1 MNSELARNWKIG
13 KLIRLKAFYIGTNYK
28 SKYILKIL
36 PFIQRNNMRSGRE
49 AEIAIST
56 VPKVLAFIFAV
67 RGATTNLLA
76 NICLYRC
83 AGYNS

>member
-1 MNSELARNWKIG
+1 
-13 KLIRLKAFYIGTNYK
+13 
-28 SKYILKIL
+28 
-36 PFIQRNNMRSGRE
+36 MRSGRE

-83 AGYNS
+83 GGYNSLKKKRYNIFSILFYDMES